1 MSFDGFRE
9 PTTTMPRPST
19 TPGIPTASM
28 RFFRLERVLSHRGST
43 SGLNTDPH
51 ATVVV
56 SESPVGGVVG
66 DTVCRE
72 NPRAI
77 TTAKAA
83 TAIAKPIF
91 AIGVG
96 SVCRA
101 TGCLPGR

>member
-1 MSFDGFRE
+1 M
-9 PTTTMPRPST
+9 

-51 ATVVV
+51 ATVAVGK
-56 SESPVGGVVG
+56 SPVGEVVD

-77 TTAKAA
+77 TTTNAAKA
-83 TAIAKPIF
+83 IANPNF